1 LSRKHENV
9 RESVAMQVL
18 AQIPV
23 MLDHAEIQG
32 NFRTG
37 GNEWAERLE
46 PLMETLRPRVFA
58 KAVYKVAYV
67 DSRLADGVV
76 IDGIRFTSKVLR
88 KHLDEAGR
96 VFPYVVT
103 IGNALEDKRRLCTDM
118 LDQYFLDTVGTIAV
132 VKARKHLEE
141 HLRSKF
147 HLERLS
153 FMGPGSLPDWP
164 IQEQRPLFALLGD
177 VEGAIGVKLTQTLLM
192 NPVKSLSGIYFPTQ
206 VPFSPC
212 QLCPRENCPSRKAKY
227 SEMLAKEY
235 GIR

>member
-1 LSRKHENV
+1 MH
-9 RESVAMQVL
+9 VL
-18 AQIPV
+18 EEIPV
-23 MLDHAEIQG
+23 MLDHTEIQG

-37 GNEWAERLE
+37 STEWAKRLE
-46 PLMETLRPRVFA
+46 QLVETVQPLVFA
-58 KAVYKVAYV
+58 KAVYKIAYV
-67 DSRLADGVV
+67 DSRRADGLD
-76 IDGIRFTSKVLR
+76 IDSVRFTSKVLR
-88 KHLDEAGR
+88 KNLDEARR

-103 IGNALEDKRRLCTDM
+103 IGNALEDKMRLCTDA

-132 VKARKHLEE
+132 VKARNHLEE

-192 NPVKSLSGIYFPTQ
+192 SPLKSLSGIYFPTQ
-206 VPFSPC
+206 VPFFSC

-235 GIR
+235 GIG

>member
-1 LSRKHENV
+1 LSRKYENV
-9 RESVAMQVL
+9 TESVAMHVL

-23 MLDHAEIQG
+23 MLDHAEIQE

-37 GNEWAERLE
+37 SSEWAGRLE
-46 PLMETLRPRVFA
+46 QLVETVQPLVFA
-58 KAVYKVAYV
+58 TAVYKIAYV

-76 IDGIRFTSKVLR
+76 IDGIRFISTVLR
-88 KHLDEAGR
+88 KNLDEAGR

-103 IGNALEDKRRLCTDM
+103 IGNALEEKMRLCTDV

-132 VKARKHLEE
+132 VKARSHLEE
-141 HLRSKF
+141 HLRTRF
-147 HLERLS
+147 HLEGLS
-153 FMGPGSLPDWP
+153 FMGPGSLLDWP

-192 NPVKSLSGIYFPTQ
+192 SPVKSLSGIYFPTQ
-206 VPFSPC
+206 IPFSTC

-227 SEMLAKEY
+227 NEMLTKEY
-235 GIR
+235 GIE